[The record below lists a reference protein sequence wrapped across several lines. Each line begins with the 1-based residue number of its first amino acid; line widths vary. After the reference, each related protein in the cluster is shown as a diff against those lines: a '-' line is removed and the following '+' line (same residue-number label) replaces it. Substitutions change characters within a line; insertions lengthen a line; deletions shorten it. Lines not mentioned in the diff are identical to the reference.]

1 MGDIKAVMLDNS
13 EHWRE
18 WQSHAGAVRTAYY
31 TGPIDDTYLLTPIAN
46 FKSDIDGIQAFSSLC
61 LARQRHDL
69 IVIVQSELKKEQA
82 KIAIAKLCL
91 FTAEMPA
98 ESWLDP
104 NNEHSTFQ
112 GDERLQG
119 LVSDAGAAV
128 DALETYASSERPGE
142 VRPDEEDDLRK
153 VIECSKKEAQD
164 GRDII
169 GLNISTLQSRWLDT
183 MQTIQNALAA
193 LTPPDWRKYTIE
205 VRDDAKIMSEIV
217 DNEPLALLLP
227 KLDAL
232 TVSETVHTAM
242 LSAIKKSST
251 LDVEPVMTEGKLLI
265 AVRALCTV
273 TLRKLPLAQTAR
285 SKAATT
291 REARKLVKE
300 IDVVVPSVL
309 FQRMDDATV

>member
-1 MGDIKAVMLDNS
+1 MGDIKAAMLENA

-18 WQSHAGAVRTAYY
+18 WQSHTGAVRTAYY
-31 TGPIDDTYLLTPIAN
+31 TGPIDDTNFLTPIAN

-112 GDERLQG
+112 GDERLRG

-142 VRPDEEDDLRK
+142 VSPDEEEDLRK
-153 VIECSKKEAQD
+153 VIDCSKKEVQD

-169 GLNISTLQSRWLDT
+169 GLNISTLQRRWLDT

-232 TVSETVHTAM
+232 TVSETFHTAM